1 MRPLPG
7 DTISL
12 YSGLVYPFN
21 ADRIL
26 RYGYALSFDAKKP
39 IVVPKIYPAGRR
51 PYSVAMTDNPD
62 KIWNSKAAND
72 GRLVL
77 NAGESV
83 IVFAKE
89 AVDLAHSGAE
99 VAYATICRLPQP
111 LEGGLLVTPVVDF
124 LGHDYHE
131 CPTLLVQNISNVPI
145 QIQDG
150 DPLAQLVIMIHG

>member
-7 DTISL
+7 DAISL

-26 RYGYALSFDAKKP
+26 RYGYALSFGAIKP

-51 PYSVAMTDNPD
+51 PYAVAMMGGSDEV
-62 KIWNSKAAND
+62 WNAKTTND
-72 GRLVL
+72 ERLIL
-77 NAGESV
+77 NAGESA

-89 AVDLAHSGAE
+89 VVDLAHSGAE

-150 DPLAQLVIMIHG
+150 DPLAQLVVMIHG